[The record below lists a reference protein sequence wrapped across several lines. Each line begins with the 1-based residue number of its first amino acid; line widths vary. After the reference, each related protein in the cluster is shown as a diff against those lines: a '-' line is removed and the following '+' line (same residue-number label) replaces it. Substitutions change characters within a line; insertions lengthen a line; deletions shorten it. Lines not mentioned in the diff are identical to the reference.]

1 MKEPFIKLHKHPR
14 RPADTVAS
22 RLARSWLFAWGS
34 GVQLACGVAGLRVQ
48 RKEQARFV
56 ISRHALGFLFAWL
69 LCALAHEA
77 QAQWI
82 QQQIVLKPGWNSVFL
97 EVDPA
102 PAECDALFAG
112 LPIESVWDWNRTM
125 DPVQFVQDPGT
136 LIPGA
141 PGWLT
146 WFPPSGSLASQ
157 SSLFVLRDGR
167 PYLIKVADSAAVTTW
182 TVTGKPS
189 LRKTEWQVGR
199 ANFVGFH
206 VDDDSSL
213 TFANLFAG
221 EAGLVGQPVYRLGSA
236 GVWEPIL
243 NLASAVPK
251 RGEAYWIRCR
261 APATRSGTIEVDPGS
276 RKGLVFGRSAVERSV
291 RIRNTSIGPRTISL
305 RALASVLPPVEQ
317 PPMAGAVPLEYRD
330 ANYAQARFD
339 WKPLTDTLTVAELA
353 PGAEWNVRLAVRRT
367 ALSTALA
374 GAEFQS
380 LIEVADDAGTRWFVP
395 VSAVSGGTP
404 VATSPFQ
411 SSSNGSSDTWAGLW
425 IGDALLNAV
434 SQPAHSGDPNRTRVA
449 GGDFQL
455 RLIVHVDG
463 TGTAS
468 LLQHVFLVRKPPT
481 FKPDPENPGFNILD
495 QPGRTVV
502 VTDEALIP
510 QIIGTADI
518 VGRRVSSVAFGFEQP
533 LALAGDAFGTG
544 ALNGTVTLD
553 YDHPLNPFKHIYHPD
568 HNNLDERF
576 EQKLPEGKESF
587 SVTRSLSLEFA
598 ATDPA
603 GLNPPGWGE
612 TELGGTYRET
622 ITGIHRSAIQVSGDF
637 RLVRVSPAAAL
648 NQ

>member
-1 MKEPFIKLHKHPR
+1 MKETFITIHKHPR
-14 RPADTVAS
+14 RPADTVPS
-22 RLARSWLFAWGS
+22 RLARSWFFAWGS

-48 RKEQARFV
+48 RKELARSI

-69 LCALAHEA
+69 LCALPHEA
-77 QAQWI
+77 QAQWV
-82 QQQIVLKPGWNSVFL
+82 QQQFVLKPGWNAVFL
-97 EVDPA
+97 EVNPA

-146 WFPPSGSLASQ
+146 WFPPTGSLASQ
-157 SSLFVLRDGR
+157 ASLFVLRDGR
-167 PYLIKVADSAAVTTW
+167 PYLIKLADNAPATTL
-182 TVTGKPS
+182 TVTGRPS
-189 LRKTEWQVGR
+189 LRRIQWQVGR

-206 VDDDSSL
+206 VGDDSSP

-221 EAGLVGQPVYRLGSA
+221 EAGLVGQPVYRLGAA

-243 NLASAVPK
+243 NLSSAGPK
-251 RGEAYWIRCR
+251 RGEAYWVRCR
-261 APATRSGTIEVDPGS
+261 APATRSTTIEVDPGS
-276 RKGLVFGRSAVERSV
+276 REGLVFGQSAVERSV
-291 RIRNTSIGPRTISL
+291 RIRNASTGPRTISL
-305 RALASVLPPVEQ
+305 RLLPSAVPPVDQ

-330 ANYAQARFD
+330 ANYAQAQFD
-339 WKPLTDTLTVAELA
+339 WKPLTDTLTVAALA

-367 ALSTALA
+367 ALTTALA

-395 VSAVSGGTP
+395 VSAAPAGTP
-404 VATSPFQ
+404 AATGPLLSG
-411 SSSNGSSDTWAGLW
+411 SSGSSDPCAGLW

-434 SQPAHSGDPNRTRVA
+434 SQPAHPGDPNRTRPA

-502 VTDEALIP
+502 VTDETLIP

-518 VGRRVSSVAFGFEQP
+518 VGRRVSSVAFGFKQP

-544 ALNGTVTLD
+544 AVNGTVTLD

-587 SVTRSLSLEFA
+587 SVTRSLSLEFT
-598 ATDPA
+598 ATDPV

-622 ITGIHRSAIQVSGDF
+622 ITGIHRSAIQVSGNF

>member
-1 MKEPFIKLHKHPR
+1 MKITFITIQKHPR
-14 RPADTVAS
+14 RAADTVSS
-22 RLARSWLFAWGS
+22 RLSRSWLFAWGT
-34 GVQLACGVAGLRVQ
+34 GVQLACGVASLRVQ
-48 RKEQARFV
+48 RKDRARSAT
-56 ISRHALGFLFAWL
+56 SRHALGFLLAWL
-69 LCALAHEA
+69 LCTLTHEA
-77 QAQWI
+77 QAQWV
-82 QQQIVLKPGWNSVFL
+82 QQQFALKPGWNAVFL
-97 EVDPA
+97 EVNPA

-146 WFPPSGSLASQ
+146 WFPPTGSLASQ

-167 PYLIKVADSAAVTTW
+167 PYLIKVADSAPLTTL
-182 TVTGKPS
+182 TVTGRPS
-189 LRKTEWQVGR
+189 LRRMQWQVGR

-206 VDDDSSL
+206 VGDDASL

-221 EAGLVGQPVYRLGSA
+221 EAGLVGQPVYRLGPA

-243 NLASAVPK
+243 NLASAGPK

-261 APATRSGTIEVDPGS
+261 APAIRSGTIEVDAGS
-276 RKGLVFGRSAVERSV
+276 RQGLVFGRSAVERSV
-291 RIRNTSIGPRTISL
+291 RIRNTTTGPRTISL
-305 RALASVLPPVEQ
+305 RAVPSAPPPADH

-330 ANYAQARFD
+330 AKYAQAEFD
-339 WKPLTDTLTVAELA
+339 WKPFTNTLTVVALA

-367 ALSTALA
+367 ALTSALA

-380 LIEVADDAGTRWFVP
+380 LIEVKDDAGTRWLVP
-395 VSAVSGGTP
+395 VSAAPAGVP
-404 VATSPFQ
+404 AATGPLQ
-411 SSSNGSSDTWAGLW
+411 SSSNGSSDACAGLW
-425 IGDALLNAV
+425 IGDALVDAV
-434 SQPAHSGDPNRTRVA
+434 SQPAHPGDPNRTRPA

-463 TGTAS
+463 NGTAS

-502 VTDEALIP
+502 ITDEALIP

-518 VGRRVSSVAFGFEQP
+518 VGRRVSSVAFGFKQP
-533 LALAGDAFGTG
+533 LALAGGAFGTG

-553 YDHPLNPFKHIYHPD
+553 YDHPLNPFTHIYHPD

-612 TELGGTYRET
+612 TELGGTYHET
-622 ITGIHRSAIQVSGDF
+622 ITGIHRSAIQVSGNF
-637 RLVRVSPAAAL
+637 RLVRVSSAAAL